1 MCGGNVVAIPPTT
14 LSVRSMTIG
23 ACSLDDDD
31 GDDVS
36 LVSVLLFASFVVAE
50 GVFLC

>member
-1 MCGGNVVAIPPTT
+1 MCGGNVVAIPPT

-31 GDDVS
+31 DGDDVS
-36 LVSVLLFASFVVAE
+36 LVSVLLYASFVVAE